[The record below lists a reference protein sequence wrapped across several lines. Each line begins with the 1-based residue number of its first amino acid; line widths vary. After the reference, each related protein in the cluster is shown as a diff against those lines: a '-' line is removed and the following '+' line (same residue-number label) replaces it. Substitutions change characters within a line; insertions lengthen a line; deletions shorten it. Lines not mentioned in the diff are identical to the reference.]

1 MPAGTTVCSARRR
14 QRGRHA
20 TRLWAQSTVG
30 PGMFRL
36 QTVPV
41 SAQNYR
47 DDMDGLRAKICDVAK
62 LRD

>member
-1 MPAGTTVCSARRR
+1 
-14 QRGRHA
+14 
-20 TRLWAQSTVG
+20 
-30 PGMFRL
+30 MFRL